1 MVFNT
6 AFNKIISYIVE
17 VSFIGGG
24 NQSTRRKPLIWQ
36 TLSHNVLSSTPCHE
50 RDSNSQTFLILSS
63 MSSFLPVA
71 ILISICMPIAFSY
84 ISAVFTA
91 ILIMHIKIMTLEISF
106 HKRYIVLNVKKEI
119 VVSLYTTGVFP
130 WAGNTYPF
138 WTPSLPISH
147 SLFCV

>member
-1 MVFNT
+1 
-6 AFNKIISYIVE
+6 
-17 VSFIGGG
+17 
-24 NQSTRRKPLIWQ
+24 
-36 TLSHNVLSSTPCHE
+36 
-50 RDSNSQTFLILSS
+50 

-130 WAGNTYPF
+130 
-138 WTPSLPISH
+138 
-147 SLFCV
+147 